1 MKIILLLL
9 TLVLNATAHRPLIFK
24 LINRPLQDPAPVN
37 RYFQDQDG
45 DGLGKPCIGKD
56 TTVLPKVYVTK
67 SKDCN
72 DCESENK
79 VHPIET
85 DFLNPPPLPFFND
98 RQNIQ
103 IYPNPA
109 RHSLN
114 IFGRGNKG
122 QPVEIY
128 DRLGILRLKTRMPA
142 ESEKLN
148 LDLSQGSLDKG
159 MYFVRIG
166 SGATVLTSKFLIH

>member
-9 TLVLNATAHRPLIFK
+9 TLLSATAHRPLIFN

-45 DGLGKPCIGKD
+45 DGLGKPFIRKD

-79 VHPIET
+79 VQPIET
-85 DFLNPPPLPFFND
+85 DFLNPPPLPFFNH
-98 RQNIQ
+98 RQHIQ

-114 IFGRGNKG
+114 IFGRGNQG

-128 DRLGILRLKTRMPA
+128 DRSGILRFITRMPA
-142 ESEKLN
+142 TSDKLN
-148 LDLSQGSLDKG
+148 LDLSHGPLDQG

-166 SGATVLTSKFLIH
+166 SGARALTSKFLVH